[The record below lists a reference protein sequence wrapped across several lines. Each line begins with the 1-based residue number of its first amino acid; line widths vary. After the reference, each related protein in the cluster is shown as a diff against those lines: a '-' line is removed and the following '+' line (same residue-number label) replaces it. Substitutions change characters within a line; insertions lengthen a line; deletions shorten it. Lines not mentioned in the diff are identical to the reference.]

1 MVKKL
6 ITKGAICLSLAYI
19 LGFCDIFKL
28 PFGGGIS
35 LESIPLMIFSSI
47 AGPIGG
53 FIACFTYGLMM
64 LTKPSAFVHPIQFL
78 LDYPL
83 AFSSFFILG
92 FLKENR
98 KQINLWLMSILAF
111 CLRAFWH
118 ILSGLLLCKLFLKQ
132 LPENVT
138 LYVLS
143 YNASYIVPT
152 AIICT
157 IIFSFL
163 YSKLKNYFKDSK

>member
-6 ITKGAICLSLAYI
+6 ITKGAISLSLAYI

-35 LESIPLMIFSSI
+35 LESIPLMIFSWV

-53 FIACFTYGLMM
+53 FIAGFTYGLMM
-64 LTKPSAFVHPIQFL
+64 LTKPSACVHPIQFL

-92 FLKENR
+92 FLKENS
-98 KQINLWLMSILAF
+98 KQITIWSMSILSF
-111 CLRAFWH
+111 CLRALFH
-118 ILSGLLLCKLFLKQ
+118 ILSGLLFWNLFLKEA
-132 LPENVT
+132 PKNIT

-143 YNASYIVPT
+143 YNASYIIPT

-163 YSKLKNYFKDSK
+163 YHKLENYFKDSK